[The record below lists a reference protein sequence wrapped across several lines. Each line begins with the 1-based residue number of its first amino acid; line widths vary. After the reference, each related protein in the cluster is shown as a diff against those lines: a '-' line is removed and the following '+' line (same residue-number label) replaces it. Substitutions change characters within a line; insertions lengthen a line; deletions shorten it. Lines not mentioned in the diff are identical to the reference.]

1 MEISKEEKIMLDM
14 DFYGGVNEIGGNKI
28 LVKDSTSSFFL
39 DFGMGFAKANEY
51 LSEFL
56 QPRKSNGILDF
67 VELEFIPYIKGI
79 YREDY
84 LEHVGIKYE
93 PEPSV
98 DGVLISH
105 SHVDHVAYVHHLR
118 EDIPIFL
125 SKESYL
131 ILKALEETGTSSF
144 SEYLK
149 LKKTFHMGPNKKG
162 NGYKRLNAAV
172 ERDIRIVEPYKP
184 FRIGDFSIKSAP
196 VDHSLPG
203 ASGYIAANDDETFV
217 YSGDLRFHGRHPE
230 LTKKF
235 VKESKKSRPT
245 TLITEGTRIKD
256 SESLSEFEIES
267 KAIEQLEDIKDL
279 VVVNFPVRDLDR
291 LVTFYRAAQETGRE
305 LVVSLKQAYILNLF
319 EGLGYPKIGDVMV
332 YKPQKGW
339 GLVGDDR
346 YSCVD
351 NEWLCSSELDPK
363 QLMADYKIWE
373 REYIDWD
380 NTVTHQDLSQNPEN
394 YILRCDFFEFKDL
407 IDIKP
412 ERGIYIKSST
422 EPFDDQMKIT
432 EEKARTWLNHFN
444 LDIKKGYHASGH
456 ASGRE
461 ILDMVREINP
471 EKVYPVHTPHVE
483 LFDVLK
489 EDGIE
494 VIHPELNK
502 GEKI

>member
-1 MEISKEEKIMLDM
+1 MLDM

-28 LVKDSTSSFFL
+28 LVKDSESSFFF

-125 SKESYL
+125 SQESYL

-149 LKKTFHMGPNKKG
+149 LKKTFHMGPKKKG

-203 ASGYIAANDDETFV
+203 ASGYIAANDDEAFV
-217 YSGDLRFHGRHPE
+217 YTGDLRFHGRHPE

-235 VKESKKSRPT
+235 VKESKKSQPT

-267 KAIEQLEDIKDL
+267 KAIEQLEDTKDL

-291 LVTFYRAAQETGRE
+291 LVTFYSAAQETGRE

-363 QLMADYKIWE
+363 QIMADYKIWE
-373 REYIDWD
+373 REYLDLD

-394 YILRCDFFEFKDL
+394 YIF
-407 IDIKP
+407 
-412 ERGIYIKSST
+412 
-422 EPFDDQMKIT
+422 
-432 EEKARTWLNHFN
+432 
-444 LDIKKGYHASGH
+444 
-456 ASGRE
+456 
-461 ILDMVREINP
+461 
-471 EKVYPVHTPHVE
+471 
-483 LFDVLK
+483 
-489 EDGIE
+489 
-494 VIHPELNK
+494 
-502 GEKI
+502 

>member
-1 MEISKEEKIMLDM
+1 MVDI
-14 DFYGGVNEIGGNKI
+14 DFYGGVDEIGGNKI
-28 LVKDSTSSFFL
+28 LVKDGKTSFFL
-39 DFGMGFAKANEY
+39 DFGMGFSKANEY

-67 VELEFIPYIKGI
+67 VELEFLPYIKGI

-84 LEHVGIKYE
+84 LEHVGIKYQ

-125 SKESYL
+125 SQESYL
-131 ILKALEETGTSSF
+131 ILRALEETGASTF
-144 SEYLK
+144 SEYLH

-162 NGYKRLNAAV
+162 DGYKRLKLAV
-172 ERDIRIVEPYKP
+172 ERDIRIVKPYKP
-184 FRIGDFSIKSAP
+184 FSIGDFSIKSAP

-203 ASGYIAANDDETFV
+203 ASGYIAVNDDKTVV
-217 YSGDLRFHGRHPE
+217 YTGDLRFHGRQPE
-230 LTKKF
+230 LTNKF

-245 TLITEGTRIKD
+245 TLITEGTRITD
-256 SESLSEFEIES
+256 SESLSEFEIEA
-267 KAIEQLEDIKDL
+267 KAIKELEDLKDL

-291 LVTFYRAAQETGRE
+291 LVTFYNAAQETGRE

-319 EGLGYPKIGDVMV
+319 EGLGYPKIEDVMV
-332 YKPQKGW
+332 YKPKKGW
-339 GLVGDDR
+339 GLLSDDR
-346 YSCVD
+346 YSCVND
-351 NEWLCSSELDPK
+351 EWICSSDLDPK

-373 REYIDWD
+373 REYINWD
-380 NTVTHQDLSQNPEN
+380 NTVTHLDLSQNPED
-394 YILRCDFFEFKDL
+394 YIFRCDFFEFKEL

-412 ERGIYIKSST
+412 ERGTYIKSST
-422 EPFDDQMKIT
+422 EPFDEQMEIM
-432 EEKARTWLNHFN
+432 EKKAETWLNHFN
-444 LDIKKGYHASGH
+444 LDIMKGYHASGH

-461 ILDMVREINP
+461 ILEMVREIKP
-471 EKVYPVHTPHVE
+471 QQVYPVHTQHVE
-483 LFDVLK
+483 LFDVLE

-494 VIHPELNK
+494 VIHPELKK
-502 GEKI
+502 GGKIS